1 MGQRGRI
8 GRRQE
13 EGIFLR
19 GNPSTLENF
28 LNAGGWR
35 LSFVSEAL
43 VEALVDGYCP
53 RGWLSGK

>member
-1 MGQRGRI
+1 MGRIGQI

-13 EGIFLR
+13 GEVVFR
-19 GNPSTLENF
+19 GRTTHEQFF
-28 LNAGGWR
+28 LNTGRGR